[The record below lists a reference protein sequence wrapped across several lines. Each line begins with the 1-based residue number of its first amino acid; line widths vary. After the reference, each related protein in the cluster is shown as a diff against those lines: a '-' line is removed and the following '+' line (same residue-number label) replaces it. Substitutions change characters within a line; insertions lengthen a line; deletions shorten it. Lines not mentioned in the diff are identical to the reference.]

1 MKDYGLT
8 MAMEI
13 PKEIDIKETKVFV
26 STDIEQITVETEED
40 THTEYQFNLIEYEK
54 DEYIQM
60 MVEKEKDL
68 ERQITDTQLALCDV
82 YEMLGE

>member
-8 MAMEI
+8 RAMEI

-26 STDIEQITVETEED
+26 TTDIEQITVETEED
-40 THTEYQFNLIEYEK
+40 THIEYQFNLIEYEK

-60 MVEKEKDL
+60 MVKKEKDL

>member
-8 MAMEI
+8 RAMEI

-26 STDIEQITVETEED
+26 TTDIEQITVEIEED
-40 THTEYQFNLIEYEK
+40 THIEYQFNLIEYEK

>member
-8 MAMEI
+8 RAMEI

-26 STDIEQITVETEED
+26 TTDIEQITVETEED
-40 THTEYQFNLIEYEK
+40 THIEYQFNLIEYEK

>member
-8 MAMEI
+8 RAMEI

-26 STDIEQITVETEED
+26 TTGIEQITVETEED
-40 THTEYQFNLIEYEK
+40 THIEYQFNLIEYEK